1 MSPILSALYY
11 YNGVTSLLHL
21 PRSGA
26 YQRTFIKTEEGPSS
40 YQPAVCISN
49 SKFNYTKLVE
59 KIEAGKFVE
68 MGDPVPSHLGFEETA
83 GSKSKQRLITNVS
96 EWLQAFAVYVSVVSK
111 KHVPDLMGYQILMLE
126 ASNEYQNNRWLAY
139 GRQFQQ
145 LAASQPSCKWSNTV
159 STLWSLAFTGQAK
172 ANRCKHCFSLFHQ
185 SIDCKFAP
193 SSTSSSRDQTHQAP
207 GRRRFICLQWNEQ
220 HTQGCTFPNCRY
232 EHVCYYCAFN
242 SVVKD
247 IHHCRY
253 EHVCYYCAFDLVVK
267 DIHHKALFCP
277 NPPAQ

>member
-1 MSPILSALYY
+1 MVLPLSCTFLDLEHINVLSSKRKKALRPTNQLSAPLIASSTIPP
-11 YNGVTSLLHL
+11 V
-21 PRSGA
+21 
-26 YQRTFIKTEEGPSS
+26 PS
-40 YQPAVCISN
+40 
-49 SKFNYTKLVE
+49 KLVE
-59 KIEAGKFVE
+59 KIEAGKFIE

-83 GSKSKQRLITNVS
+83 GSKPKQRSITNVS
-96 EWLQAFAVYVSVVSK
+96 EWLQAFTVYESVVSK

-145 LAASQPSCKWSNTV
+145 LAASQPSCKWSNTD

-185 SIDCKFAP
+185 SIDCK
-193 SSTSSSRDQTHQAP
+193 TSSSRDQTHQAP

-220 HTQGCTFPNCRY
+220 HTQGCTFPNCHY

-247 IHHCRY
+247 IHH
-253 EHVCYYCAFDLVVK
+253 
-267 DIHHKALFCP
+267 KALFCP